1 MNNVVKML
9 AYDGKVTVMCALTTE
24 LVQEVKNIH
33 DLTPTTTATLGRFIT
48 ICGMLGFSEIKEND
62 SNITTQIKGGG
73 PVGQLVCITTRE
85 NNISKVKAYASNPL
99 VELPLKE
106 NGKIDVGGAVGKN
119 GYLNIIKKNNASE
132 KSYNGII
139 PLVSGEIAEDFTE
152 YFANSEQKP
161 TVIALGVLVNKDG
174 VLASGGYMINLMPD
188 CGEEEIAKIE
198 DALKDAPSISTMLN
212 DNKSLVEIAKSI
224 TGDENVQI
232 IEDNLQIEYEC
243 GCSKEKIAGSL
254 ISIGKEEIQ
263 KIIDE
268 DGKAEIV
275 CHFCNNK
282 YEFTKEELEAL
293 IK

>member
-62 SNITTQIKGGG
+62 GNITTQIKGGG